1 MKKILFVNACV
12 RKESR
17 TRELAELVLSRLDG
31 EVEEVNL
38 EKEALK
44 PLTRRTLNRRMKLQ
58 SDNKLDDEMIR
69 YAHQFRDAD
78 IIVMAAP
85 YWDLSF
91 PASLKTYIEHINVV
105 GVTFAYANDEPYG
118 MCRAQ
123 QLIYVTTAGGPI
135 YSDELGYGYIREL
148 CEKFYGIKETRYIK
162 VENLDLYGADVEGL
176 MNEGRE
182 KIRNMEF

>member
-1 MKKILFVNACV
+1 MSLKNSMFD
-12 RKESR
+12 
-17 TRELAELVLSRLDG
+17 LARQFA
-31 EVEEVNL
+31 
-38 EKEALK
+38 EAE
-44 PLTRRTLNRRMKLQ
+44 T
-58 SDNKLDDEMIR
+58 
-69 YAHQFRDAD
+69 
-78 IIVMAAP
+78 IVIAAP

-91 PASLKTYIEHINVV
+91 PASLKTYIEHVNVV
-105 GVTFAYANDEPYG
+105 GVTFAYADDEPYG

-135 YSDELGYGYIREL
+135 YSDELGYGYIKEL

>member
-1 MKKILFVNACV
+1 
-12 RKESR
+12 
-17 TRELAELVLSRLDG
+17 
-31 EVEEVNL
+31 
-38 EKEALK
+38 
-44 PLTRRTLNRRMKLQ
+44 
-58 SDNKLDDEMIR
+58 
-69 YAHQFRDAD
+69 
-78 IIVMAAP
+78 MAAP

-118 MCRAQ
+118 MCRAK

-148 CEKFYGIKETRYIK
+148 CEKFYGIKDTRYIK